1 MIRGHAKFDG
11 MALGEGTFSFLG
23 ATVHLE
29 AKAAFINT
37 KTGDTHGWTK
47 NTQWSPAVIEK
58 LQELRA
64 LMEADLG
71 RIHLQEGGEVL
82 VAGAPTRTP
91 RIVEAGG
98 LGEHLRDPTPQV

>member
-1 MIRGHAKFDG
+1 MIRGYAKFDG
-11 MALGEGTFSFLG
+11 LALGEGTFSFLG

-29 AKAAFINT
+29 AKAAFVST

-47 NTQWSPAVIEK
+47 STQWSPAVIAK

-71 RIHLQEGGEVL
+71 RIHLQDGGEVL
-82 VAGAPTRTP
+82 TTGARGVAPA
-91 RIVEAGG
+91 VESGG